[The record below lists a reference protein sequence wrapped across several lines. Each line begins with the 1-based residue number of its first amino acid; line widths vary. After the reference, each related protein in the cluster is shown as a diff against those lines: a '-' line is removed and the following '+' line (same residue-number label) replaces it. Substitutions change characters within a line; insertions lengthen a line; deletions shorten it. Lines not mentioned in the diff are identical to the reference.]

1 MKKFGFIVGA
11 LAGIVLAGCNA
22 AVVKTGIGYGL
33 VHGHYVGVSEVTTED
48 DVITEIS
55 FEEYFLPYSWAK
67 VTATEGTAGT
77 VAVRPA
83 SRTGAPAP
91 NANPIIYAQFV
102 KIGTRVFT
110 IEVTGAVGSQTFK
123 YTSEGIADIDAWVAT
138 EANALWYVER
148 IKANDYGFV
157 SAATGGTALTFEKAD
172 GSAKVA
178 MTKTESNYWNVAAP
192 GLGWTGNM
200 AALETLLVGTTMDFT
215 AESFSKDATT
225 SVWGNGTLTSGATLT
240 DFKDYINLALRAYA
254 NRVAA

>member
-77 VAVRPA
+77 VAVKST
-83 SRTGAPAP
+83 SRTGAPVTT
-91 NANPIIYAQFV
+91 IFAQFV

-110 IEVTGAVGSQTFK
+110 IQVTGAVGSQTFK
-123 YTSEGIADIDAWVAT
+123 YTSDGIADIDAWVAV

-172 GSAKVA
+172 ASAKVA
-178 MTKTESNYWNVAAP
+178 MIKSESGYWTVAAP

-215 AESFSKDATT
+215 AESFSRDATT
-225 SVWGNGTLTSGATLT
+225 NVWGNGTLTSGATLT
-240 DFKDYINLALRAYA
+240 DFKDYINIALRAYA